1 MILELDGRQHF
12 CQVSNWQSPEFTQ
25 KRDVYKMQ
33 CANDNNYSVIRIVQ
47 EDILNNVYDWKIKL
61 IETIEEIKNGDSI
74 SNISLSMEDEY

>member
-1 MILELDGRQHF
+1 M
-12 CQVSNWQSPEFTQ
+12 
-25 KRDVYKMQ
+25 K

-47 EDILNNVYDWKIKL
+47 EDILNNVYDWKTKL